1 MLTLTHLDI
10 SIGDKP
16 ICRDLS
22 VHIGQGERW
31 AVLGINGVGK
41 TTLLHTLTGL
51 RAPQRGSVT
60 LAAVSNPQ
68 VGAGNTAISQ
78 LPARE
83 RARRIGLM
91 SQDDDFAAE
100 TRVLDAVLLGRLPH
114 LNWWRGETTQDLDIA
129 RTALREVGLDASF
142 EPRLAS
148 TLSGGERRRVAL
160 ATLLA
165 QAVPL
170 LILDEPTTHLDL
182 HQQIALLDL
191 LAGLSGHTV
200 IMSLHDVNLAA
211 RYCTHT
217 LLIFGDGQCCAGPTA
232 TMLTADVLS
241 RLYRHRV
248 EALPTEKGPVF
259 MPA

>member
-1 MLTLTHLDI
+1 MTTRRI
-10 SIGDKP
+10 SM
-16 ICRDLS
+16 
-22 VHIGQGERW
+22 VAA
-31 AVLGINGVGK
+31 AVVRRGLAGV
-41 TTLLHTLTGL
+41 
-51 RAPQRGSVT
+51 RAP
-60 LAAVSNPQ
+60 AVDGPSHRRDPDPRPRPL
-68 VGAGNTAISQ
+68 VPRRATGTPPAGP
-78 LPARE
+78 PADGGGCLR
-83 RARRIGLM
+83 
-91 SQDDDFAAE
+91 
-100 TRVLDAVLLGRLPH
+100 
-114 LNWWRGETTQDLDIA
+114 RGETTQDLDIA

-200 IMSLHDVNLAA
+200 IMSLHDVNLAV

-232 TMLTADVLS
+232 TMLTADVTVANKPSRSREITSNSLPPLS
-241 RLYRHRV
+241 
-248 EALPTEKGPVF
+248 P
-259 MPA
+259 